1 MKGICSDIRYIFMC
15 VHVCACVSFHMQVC
29 RQLVKRWLAL
39 KLFAFMKTVWCIF
52 RFRCL
57 HFRLQQIFYA
67 QRDNRQQTTKPA
79 IIIHFAQNNVMHTWY
94 LREFINT
101 KQANHTHTHTHSHTC
116 NTYKCMLCHRTA
128 LHSHISSIAC
138 IALIRLRICSHICFG
153 RVAS

>member
-1 MKGICSDIRYIFMC
+1 
-15 VHVCACVSFHMQVC
+15 
-29 RQLVKRWLAL
+29 
-39 KLFAFMKTVWCIF
+39 MKTVWCIF

-101 KQANHTHTHTHSHTC
+101 KQTNQTHTY
-116 NTYKCMLCHRTA
+116 NCMLCHCAA
-128 LHSHISSIAC
+128 LHIYIAGIAH
-138 IALIRLRICSHICFG
+138 IALIILAICSHICFG
-153 RVAS
+153 RVAKWADLWLEVRWSIEVQHWSNLHINFKTHIVSVVFYLSTIEILKEFQQYNF